1 MTKYRGKPQYQC
13 ILFDLDETLYP
24 RRAGLMDMVGDRILQ
39 YMIHK
44 VGIPPDDAALKRFQ
58 YHQKYGTS
66 LRGLMEEYHIDPAD
80 FLHFVHD
87 INPRDYFGP
96 SPPLARM
103 LEQLPLRKVIFTNSD
118 VPHSERVL
126 ECLQVRAHFEL
137 IVDINALDFCCK
149 PDPRAYRRILDIL
162 DLPGESCIMLDDKL
176 RNLIPAKDVGMTTI
190 LVDGESDLP
199 AVDYAVPTIFHAEQI
214 LLSLLPLERR

>member
-1 MTKYRGKPQYQC
+1 MKQRGRPQYQC

-24 RRAGLMDMVGDRILQ
+24 SRAGLMDTIADRILQ
-39 YMIHK
+39 YMVHK
-44 VGIPPDDAALKRFQ
+44 VGIPLDDAPLKRFE

-80 FLHFVHD
+80 FLYFVHD
-87 INPRDYFGP
+87 VNPLNYFGA

-126 ECLQVRAHFEL
+126 AALQVRAHFEL
-137 IVDINALDFCCK
+137 IVDIKAMNYCCK
-149 PDPRAYRRILDIL
+149 PDPRAYQCILEML

-176 RNLIPAKDVGMTTI
+176 RNLIPAKDAGMTTI
-190 LVDGESDLP
+190 LVGGKSDLP
-199 AVDYAVPTIFHAEQI
+199 AVDYAVPTIFQAEQI
-214 LLSLLPLERR
+214 LLNLLPQERL